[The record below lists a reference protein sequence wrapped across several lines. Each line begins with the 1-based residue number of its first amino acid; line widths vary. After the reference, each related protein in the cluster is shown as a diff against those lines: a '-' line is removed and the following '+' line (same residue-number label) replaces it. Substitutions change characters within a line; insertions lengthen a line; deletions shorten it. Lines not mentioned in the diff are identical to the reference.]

1 MGKFSSGFMKEV
13 TEQKE
18 FEKEQQK
25 LKSQHNIKDENVV
38 VVEKNNMV
46 KFTINT
52 IFRVLKFIATVLLL
66 CLACIGLAAI
76 IYPVPRAEII
86 SIFFTVVEQIRSAM
100 GL

>member
-25 LKSQHNIKDENVV
+25 LKTQHKIKDENVV
-38 VVEKNNMV
+38 VVEKNNMA
-46 KFTINT
+46 KFLVNT
-52 IFRVLKFIATVLLL
+52 VFRVLRYCATVILL
-66 CLACIGLAAI
+66 CLACVGLAAL
-76 IYPVPRAEII
+76 IYPAPRAEIF
-86 SIFFTVVEQIRSAM
+86 SIFTSVMGQIKTAI